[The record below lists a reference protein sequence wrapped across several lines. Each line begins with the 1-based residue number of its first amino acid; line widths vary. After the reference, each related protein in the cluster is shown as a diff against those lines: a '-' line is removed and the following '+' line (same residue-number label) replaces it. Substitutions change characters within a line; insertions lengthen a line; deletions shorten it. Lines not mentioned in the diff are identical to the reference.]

1 MDAMQSLQ
9 FFMEFLCTIAAV
21 MAAGTGVI
29 IYLLFRSERGT
40 RAPRAHRPPHGL
52 RALVHKH

>member
-1 MDAMQSLQ
+1 MDAIQYLQ
-9 FFMEFLCTIAAV
+9 FFVEFLCTIAAV

-29 IYLLFRSERGT
+29 IYLLFRSER
-40 RAPRAHRPPHGL
+40 RARVPRVNRPAHGP

>member
-1 MDAMQSLQ
+1 MDAIQSLQ
-9 FFMEFLCTIAAV
+9 FFVEFLCTIAAV

-29 IYLLFRSERGT
+29 IYLLLRSER
-40 RAPRAHRPPHGL
+40 RARVPRVHRPPHGL